1 MTRTGCI
8 LLSTTICIMATST
21 YGQSV
26 PVPDSLSIFSQPI
39 TLDTFVIR
47 SNFDVQ
53 TFVRRTRADTTF
65 YKAFRS
71 MHLVPYRM
79 RSDIQAYNSNR
90 EVIATQRTTGRQEI
104 NNRCRTMVIE
114 DQQTTGDY
122 YKRNGD
128 NNYYTT
134 SLFDYL
140 FITRQP
146 VCNEDDIVAGKMDM
160 KGKGKLERNKHELKQ
175 MIFNPGHRIQGI
187 PLMPD
192 RASIYEED
200 EARKYDFRI
209 SLTELD
215 GQMCYR
221 FRITPKKGYEDKLI
235 YKELTTWFRQ
245 RDYAILARNYAL
257 TYSNILYDFD
267 VAMKV
272 RTTEISGKIYPV
284 SIEYRG
290 DWHIFTKKRER
301 VDFDVNIT
309 Y

>member
-1 MTRTGCI
+1 MTRITGI
-8 LLSTTICIMATST
+8 LSAIAMLITAAIAH
-21 YGQSV
+21 GQSV

-53 TFVRRTRADTTF
+53 AFVRRARADTTF

-79 RSDIQAYNSNR
+79 HSDIKAYNSDR
-90 EVIATQRTTGRQEI
+90 IIIATQRTTGRQEI
-104 NNRCRTMVIE
+104 TNHCRSMVIE
-114 DQQTTGDY
+114 EQQTTGDY
-122 YKRNGD
+122 YKRNGE

-140 FITRQP
+140 FVTKEP

-160 KGKGKLERNKHELKQ
+160 RGKGKLERNKHELKQ
-175 MIFNPGHRIQGI
+175 LIFNPGHRIQGI

-200 EARKYDFRI
+200 EAKKYDFRI

-215 GQMCYR
+215 GQMCYQ
-221 FRITPKKGYEDKLI
+221 FRITPKKGYEKDVI

-272 RTTEISGKIYPV
+272 RTSEIAEKM
-284 SIEYRG
+284 
-290 DWHIFTKKRER
+290 
-301 VDFDVNIT
+301 
-309 Y
+309 